1 MPVVAFDHNKTTA
14 KDRYDALEGE
24 KKAYQDRAEKCAKY
38 TIPMAFPK
46 ATSTYSTEY
55 DTPYQ
60 SIGARGVNN
69 LASKLLT
76 ALVPPNAPFFRLGL
90 GSDVM
95 KQMQQNPDVL
105 MQWEQALSQ
114 YENNIVQY
122 MESTLQ
128 LRTTAS
134 EAFIQLLIAGN
145 CLLFLPP
152 AEGGIK
158 MYRLKDYCVLRDG
171 IGNIVEIVAVD
182 HIAAAALPPEAQ
194 SLIKDDVEPSKKI
207 DVYTHVYLE
216 GDNFLSYQEI
226 DGQQIGSSNQSYPV
240 NKTPWMALRLRKM
253 DGESYGRSFV
263 DEYIGD
269 LSSLEL
275 LSKAIVEA
283 SGIAANILYMVNPN
297 STTKISEL
305 SKAKSGDFIKG
316 KIEDVQILQMN
327 KAADLQ
333 IAQMEKQQLSSDLSY
348 AFLLNSAV
356 QRNAERVT
364 AEEIRYVAQEL
375 EGTIGSIYSI
385 LSQEFQLPLVR
396 RCLVQMERL
405 GLIPELPQGA
415 KGIEPVVTTGIEALG
430 RGADLQNLDT
440 FIRYAQIFPEAFNTA
455 VKANQILSQICTA
468 LRINPAKVIKTD
480 AEVQQ
485 EQAMAAQQQ
494 AAASGMETAA
504 NAAGQQMGQQQ

>member
-1 MPVVAFDHNKTTA
+1 
-14 KDRYDALEGE
+14 
-24 KKAYQDRAEKCAKY
+24 
-38 TIPMAFPK
+38 
-46 ATSTYSTEY
+46 
-55 DTPYQ
+55 
-60 SIGARGVNN
+60 
-69 LASKLLT
+69 
-76 ALVPPNAPFFRLGL
+76 
-90 GSDVM
+90 
-95 KQMQQNPDVL
+95 
-105 MQWEQALSQ
+105 
-114 YENNIVQY
+114 
-122 MESTLQ
+122 
-128 LRTTAS
+128 
-134 EAFIQLLIAGN
+134 
-145 CLLFLPP
+145 
-152 AEGGIK
+152 
-158 MYRLKDYCVLRDG
+158 
-171 IGNIVEIVAVD
+171 
-182 HIAAAALPPEAQ
+182 
-194 SLIKDDVEPSKKI
+194 
-207 DVYTHVYLE
+207 
-216 GDNFLSYQEI
+216 
-226 DGQQIGSSNQSYPV
+226 
-240 NKTPWMALRLRKM
+240 
-253 DGESYGRSFV
+253 
-263 DEYIGD
+263 
-269 LSSLEL
+269 
-275 LSKAIVEA
+275 
-283 SGIAANILYMVNPN
+283 MVNPN

-316 KIEDVQILQMN
+316 KMEDVQILQMN